1 MKFFLIVAK
10 GKKQG
15 MPIPIEV
22 DLFTIGSGK
31 ACQLRAVHEKIGE
44 QHCALVLR
52 GRKVFIRDLNA
63 DEATIV
69 NGEVI
74 PPSQEWPLHAGDVI
88 EIGPLKFVIQYHE
101 KELSKRDLEEWALKC
116 LDLDGSRRVTAI
128 DRIEAVTAEAK
139 QMDNAADVASTIL
152 ERLSIQRGIV
162 KGRLRI
168 SREEGITV
176 VRINDIYLVEEAELM
191 LIKKELHDNLNRP
204 NLKVLLDMKNV
215 RRMSSNAVEM
225 LAEVIAWLRPF
236 GSRIA
241 ITRLKSELQEMLMNF
256 PSSAGMKFIPDK
268 KIAMQGK
275 W

>member
-22 DLFTIGSGK
+22 DLFTIGSGM
-31 ACQLRAVHEKIGE
+31 ACQLRCPRKNRRA
-44 QHCALVLR
+44 ALRHHPARTQGFHPRSEHR
-52 GRKVFIRDLNA
+52 GTNSRKRRRDSGHA
-63 DEATIV
+63 
-69 NGEVI
+69 
-74 PPSQEWPLHAGDVI
+74 EWPLHPGDVI
-88 EIGPLKFVIQYHE
+88 EVGPLKFIIQYHE

-116 LDLDGSRRVTAI
+116 LDLDGSRKVTAI
-128 DRIEAVTAEAK
+128 DRIEAVTAESRI
-139 QMDNAADVASTIL
+139 MDNAADVASTIL
-152 ERLSIQRGIV
+152 DRISVQRGIV

-168 SREEGITV
+168 SREDGITV
-176 VRINDIYLVEEAELM
+176 VRINDVYLVEEAELA
-191 LIKKELHDNLNRP
+191 LIKKELHENLNRS

-215 RRMSSNAVEM
+215 RRMSSSAVEM
-225 LAEVIAWLRPF
+225 LAEVIAWMRPF